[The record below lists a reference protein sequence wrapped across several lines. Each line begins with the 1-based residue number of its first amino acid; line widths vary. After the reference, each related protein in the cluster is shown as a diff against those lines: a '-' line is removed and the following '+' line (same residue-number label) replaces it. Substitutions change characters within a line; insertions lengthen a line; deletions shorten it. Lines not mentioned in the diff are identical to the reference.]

1 MGGLICLECS
11 LSQNCQHVYTSRHN
25 SNDTTRPIGTQGAA
39 YRPYECADTDDTPP
53 PWMSAA
59 THPTSTSVWGGAR
72 MDLPDAITNSEVTM
86 QPRWQSPASPRRS
99 TPSRVN
105 ETPVRC
111 SYLMQVSCA
120 ACAGS
125 TTTRARQHTC
135 ACEHSLLS
143 ISTRSNRPATRKV
156 AQKNRKKAEKSFP
169 RIFGSPPPQQ
179 QASSQETNRRHTS
192 QGSYAIPGQTRHDTS
207 IMAEILR

>member
-1 MGGLICLECS
+1 MICLECS

-156 AQKNRKKAEKSFP
+156 AQKNRKKEEKAEKSRKKFP
-169 RIFGSPPPQQ
+169 VHFRL
-179 QASSQETNRRHTS
+179 TTTTTTS
-192 QGSYAIPGQTRHDTS
+192 EFTRNQPKAHQPRVVCNPWPDTP
-207 IMAEILR
+207 RY